1 MNAPRIVIVGGVAG
15 GMSCAARARRLSEAA
30 SIVVLERGPH
40 PSFANCGLPY
50 HLGGEIS
57 DRGKLIVQT
66 PERLR
71 ATLALDVRPNHEALS
86 INRIARTVRV
96 RHLADGEESDLP
108 YDYLVLSPGAAP
120 IRPPLPGLDRPGVF
134 TLRNIPDL
142 DAIIAWLAQH
152 DSPRAVVVGG
162 GYIGLEVAEQL
173 VHRGIPVALAEA
185 GPQVMAPLDPELAAI
200 LHAELRARGV
210 DLRLG
215 DPLAAVEDG
224 GGAVGEVVLKSGAR
238 LPADVVILGLGVRP
252 EAQLAKA
259 AGLELGARGG
269 IRVDETLRTSDPR
282 IFATGDAIEVR
293 DRITEEMALIPL
305 AGPANRQGRIVAD
318 QIFGIP
324 STYKATQGTAVLRL
338 FSQVAAVT
346 GASEKALRR
355 AGRKYRAVHLHPGSH
370 AGYFPGAKPIAMK
383 LLWEPGSG
391 RVLGAQAVGEDG
403 VEKRID
409 VIAAAIAGGLT
420 IDDMAELE
428 LCYAPPFGSAKDPVN
443 MAAMAAQNIEAGRI
457 ASVTAA
463 ELPARIAEGALLLDV
478 RDAAEVAKG
487 AIPGALHIPLAELRA
502 RLAEVPRGRPVITY
516 CASGQRSYFAARV
529 LIQNGWSAANLS
541 GAYKTW
547 SMAGTGL

>member
-30 SIVVLERGPH
+30 SITVFERGPH

-50 HLGGEIS
+50 HLGGEIA
-57 DRGKLIVQT
+57 DRSKLIVQT

-71 ATLALDVRPNHEALS
+71 ASLAIDVRPNHEVLS
-86 INRIARTVRV
+86 IDRAARTVRV
-96 RHLADGEESDLP
+96 RRLADGAESDEP

-142 DAIIAWLAQH
+142 DAIIAWLAQQET
-152 DSPRAVVVGG
+152 PRAVVVGG

-173 VHRGIPVALAEA
+173 VHRGVPVALAEA
-185 GPQVMAPLDPELAAI
+185 GPQVMAPLDPELAEI
-200 LHAELRARGV
+200 LHIELRARGV
-210 DLRLG
+210 DLHLG
-215 DPLAAVEDG
+215 EPLAAVEDG
-224 GGAVGEVVLKSGAR
+224 PGAAGSVVLKSGTR

-252 EAQLAKA
+252 EIQLAKA
-259 AGLELGARGG
+259 AGLETGPRGG

-293 DRITEEMALIPL
+293 DRITEEPALIPL

-324 STYKATQGTAVLRL
+324 STYRATQGTAVLRL
-338 FSQVAAVT
+338 FSKVAAVT

-355 AGRKYRAVHLHPGSH
+355 AGRSYRVVHLHPGSH
-370 AGYFPGAKPIAMK
+370 AGYFPGAKPIALK
-383 LLWEPGSG
+383 LLWEPGTG

-403 VEKRID
+403 VDKRID
-409 VIAAAIAGGLT
+409 VIATAIAGGLS
-420 IDDMAELE
+420 IDDLAELE

-443 MAAMAAQNIEAGRI
+443 MAAMAAQNIESGRI
-457 ASVTAA
+457 GSVTAA
-463 ELPARIAEGALLLDV
+463 EVPARVAEGAVLLDV
-478 RDAAEVAKG
+478 REPAEVAAG
-487 AIPGALHIPLAELRA
+487 AIPGAIHIPLGELRA
-502 RLAEVPRGRPVITY
+502 RLGEVPAGRPVITY
-516 CASGQRSYFAARV
+516 CASGQRSYYAARI
-529 LIQNGWSAANLS
+529 LIQNGWNAANLS

-547 SMAGTGL
+547 SMARVAL